1 MTTIAQIRDR
11 ISQRLSGEQTVMID
25 RLNGAI
31 ADTTTEACTVEFQSA
46 GINEGTV
53 IEIDTEQMY
62 VISRTGA
69 NVVMLRGWNSTTAA
83 THADNSI
90 VYINP
95 RWAMSEIVQL
105 IGEELLSWP
114 VQLGKVVTE
123 EVTITQGQV
132 QIALANS
139 GGLQIN
145 RLLDAQ
151 IFNDSRSS
159 RTRRDRIDVKLVR
172 DRDLDELAS
181 GYAIQVA
188 APFSTARTIQVD
200 YLTAYTVSGLT
211 TTSTDLETGV
221 GLDARLL
228 DVLIYGVM
236 WRAMSTREVQRT
248 SEAATVRGDSERVP
262 PTHLTQTSD
271 ALKKIRDKRMVE
283 ELYRMHDTYPVL
295 MTMGG

>member
-11 ISQRLSGEQTVMID
+11 ITQRLTGEQTTMID
-25 RLNGAI
+25 RLNGAL
-31 ADTTTEACTVEFQSA
+31 ADTTTEACVVEFQSA
-46 GINEGTV
+46 GIAEGTI
-53 IEIDTEQMY
+53 IEVDTEQMY
-62 VISRTGA
+62 VISRTGV

-90 VYINP
+90 IYINP

-105 IGEELLSWP
+105 IEEELLSWP
-114 VQLGKVVTE
+114 MQLGKVVTE
-123 EVTITQGQV
+123 EVTIAVNQV
-132 QIALANS
+132 QAALTVASN
-139 GGLQIN
+139 LEVT

-151 IFNDSRSS
+151 IMHDSRTQ
-159 RTRRDRIDVKLVR
+159 RVRRDRLDVKLVR
-172 DRDLDELAS
+172 DRDEDEIAS
-181 GYAIQVA
+181 GYAIQVG
-188 APFSTARTIQVD
+188 APFSTARTVQVD
-200 YLTAYTVSGLT
+200 YLTSYDVSALSTVA
-211 TTSTDLETGV
+211 TDLQTGV
-221 GLDARLL
+221 GVDRRLI
-228 DVLIYGVM
+228 DVLVYGVM

-248 SEAATVRGDSERVP
+248 SEAATARGDAERVP